1 MKTIL
6 RLEHITKRFGDF
18 AANNDICLEVKK
30 GEIHSLLG
38 ENGAGKSTLMNV
50 LYGLYKPNGGQ
61 IILEGKQIVP
71 ESPRQMLNLGVAMVH
86 QHFMLVPTLT
96 VVENVI
102 LGTMRPFRVKIADV
116 AKRITVLSDKLGFK
130 IDPYAKISSLTVGSQ
145 QRVEIIK
152 ALYRNVKVLILDE
165 PTAILTPAET
175 DDLIILLK
183 QLAADGMSI
192 LFISHKFNEVFSL
205 SDTISVMRRGKIVGT
220 LHKDEF
226 SKEKLAQLMTGRD
239 IEFAVNRGE
248 TAFSVEQNA
257 LVRVEKL
264 SVLGENEKR
273 SVKNVRF
280 SVNPGEILAITGV
293 DGNGQNELLEALIGA
308 RRPLEGEI
316 YMLEEQTNKMASHS
330 ILERYVG
337 YIPGDRQ
344 HEGLLLDMSIE
355 ENLILECHSK
365 PPFVKRHSLQSKQI
379 EEFGRATIA
388 TYDIRAQ
395 DGKQSAN
402 SLSGGN
408 QQKVVVARALT
419 KSPKI
424 LLAAYPTRGLDVG
437 AIEFIHKLILE
448 QRQQGCAVVLFS
460 NELDEVFALGD
471 RIGVMFEGSMIG
483 IRPCESLNRQQVG
496 LMMAGQALE

>member
-1 MKTIL
+1 METIL
-6 RLEHITKRFGDF
+6 RLEHITKKFGDF
-18 AANNDICLEVKK
+18 AANDDICLEVKK

-50 LYGLYKPNGGQ
+50 LYGLYKPNAGR
-61 IILEGKQIVP
+61 IILEGRQIVP
-71 ESPRQMLNLGVAMVH
+71 ESPRQMLGLGVAMVH

-96 VVENVI
+96 VAENVI
-102 LGTMRPFRVKIADV
+102 LGTMRPFKVRIAEV
-116 AKRITVLSDKLGFK
+116 AKRISALSDKLGFE
-130 IDPYAKISSLTVGSQ
+130 IDPYAKVSTLTVGSQ

-175 DDLIILLK
+175 DELILLLK

-205 SDTISVMRRGKIVGT
+205 SDTVSVMRRGKVVGT
-220 LHKDEF
+220 LNKGEF
-226 SKEKLAQLMTGRD
+226 SKEKFAQLMTGRD
-239 IEFAVNRGE
+239 VEFTVDRGE
-248 TAFSVEQNA
+248 TAFGGQNA
-257 LVRVEKL
+257 LIRIEKL
-264 SVLGENEKR
+264 SVPGENDKR
-273 SVKNVRF
+273 SVKNVSF

-308 RRPLEGEI
+308 RRPIEGEI
-316 YMLEEQTNKMASHS
+316 YMLEEQTTRMSSHR
-330 ILERYVG
+330 ILERYAG

-355 ENLILECHSK
+355 ENLILECHRK
-365 PPFVKRHSLQSKQI
+365 PPYVKRHSLQAKEI
-379 EEFGRATIA
+379 EQFGRTTIK

-395 DGKQSAN
+395 DTKQTAG

-448 QRQQGCAVVLFS
+448 QRQKGCAVVLFS

-471 RIGVMFEGSMIG
+471 RIGVMFEGRMIG
-483 IRPCESLNRQQVG
+483 IHPCGELNGQKVG
-496 LMMAGQALE
+496 LMMAGQPLE

>member
-1 MKTIL
+1 
-6 RLEHITKRFGDF
+6 
-18 AANNDICLEVKK
+18 
-30 GEIHSLLG
+30 
-38 ENGAGKSTLMNV
+38 
-50 LYGLYKPNGGQ
+50 
-61 IILEGKQIVP
+61 
-71 ESPRQMLNLGVAMVH
+71 MVH

-96 VVENVI
+96 VAENVI
-102 LGTMRPFRVKIADV
+102 LGTMRPFKVKIAEI
-116 AKRITVLSDKLGFK
+116 AKRIEELSDKLGFE
-130 IDPYAKISSLTVGSQ
+130 IDPYARVSTLTVGSQ

-175 DDLIILLK
+175 NELIILLK
-183 QLAADGMSI
+183 QLAKDGMSI

-205 SDTISVMRRGKIVGT
+205 SDTISVMRRGKVVGT
-220 LHKDEF
+220 LDKGEF

-239 IEFAVNRGE
+239 IEFTVNRGE
-248 TAFSVEQNA
+248 TGYTGVKAA
-257 LVRVEKL
+257 LIRVEKI
-264 SVLGENEKR
+264 SVTGENDKR
-273 SVKNVRF
+273 SVKNVSF

-308 RRPLEGEI
+308 RRPSKGEI
-316 YMLEEQTNKMASHS
+316 YMMEEQTTKMSPHD
-330 ILERYVG
+330 ILERYAG

-365 PPFVKRHSLQSKQI
+365 PPYAKRHSLQFKQI
-379 EEFGRATIA
+379 EEFGRKTIE

-395 DGKQSAN
+395 DTKQSAN

-419 KSPKI
+419 KMPKI

-448 QRQQGCAVVLFS
+448 QRQKGCAIVLFS

-471 RIGVMFEGSMIG
+471 RIGVIFEGAHDRHSF
-483 IRPCESLNRQQVG
+483 Q
-496 LMMAGQALE
+496 